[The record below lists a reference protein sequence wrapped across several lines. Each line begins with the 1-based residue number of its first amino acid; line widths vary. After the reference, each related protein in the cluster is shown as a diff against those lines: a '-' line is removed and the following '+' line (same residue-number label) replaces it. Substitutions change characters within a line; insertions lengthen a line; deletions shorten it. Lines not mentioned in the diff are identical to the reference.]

1 MKLSGAIRKRF
12 CPCFA
17 ELLLLPTLSESSR
30 QTEGKPEMQAKPV
43 KPRSAQQGKAQQQR
57 QQGLSISVSR
67 SEVGERSGFRS
78 GRLGDHPVARVS
90 AGKRL
95 SKGAPMSFGIYIV
108 GYIILIVGLAMGAHL
123 LHMPQK
129 WIVVGIVCLVGMAI
143 IHGVTATRQ
152 KDPPSN

>member
-1 MKLSGAIRKRF
+1 
-12 CPCFA
+12 
-17 ELLLLPTLSESSR
+17 
-30 QTEGKPEMQAKPV
+30 
-43 KPRSAQQGKAQQQR
+43 
-57 QQGLSISVSR
+57 
-67 SEVGERSGFRS
+67 
-78 GRLGDHPVARVS
+78 
-90 AGKRL
+90 
-95 SKGAPMSFGIYIV
+95 MSFGIYIF